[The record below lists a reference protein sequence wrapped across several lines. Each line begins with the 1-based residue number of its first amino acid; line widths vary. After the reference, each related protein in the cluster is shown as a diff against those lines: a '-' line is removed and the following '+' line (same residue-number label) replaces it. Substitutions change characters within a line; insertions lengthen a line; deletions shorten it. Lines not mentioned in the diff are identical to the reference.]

1 MRLKAIWGA
10 SEEYWIGIIDATYGI
25 IQTLLVIELP
35 IVILKYRESE
45 ASTAIN
51 GMHLDRG
58 NHYSDFAISTIK
70 HDIWLHHKVLLY
82 NINKTGDY
90 RSFWNYCNCLF
101 AFNSTCEVG
110 EKTTWAN
117 PKKEKSWISYF
128 EHHQQ
133 RLSSLHLLV

>member
-25 IQTLLVIELP
+25 IHTLLVIELP

-70 HDIWLHHKVLLY
+70 HDIWLHQKVFLY

-101 AFNSTCEVG
+101 AFNSTCKVG

-117 PKKEKSWISYF
+117 PKKRE
-128 EHHQQ
+128 
-133 RLSSLHLLV
+133 

>member
-1 MRLKAIWGA
+1 
-10 SEEYWIGIIDATYGI
+10 
-25 IQTLLVIELP
+25 
-35 IVILKYRESE
+35 
-45 ASTAIN
+45 
-51 GMHLDRG
+51 MHLDRG

-70 HDIWLHHKVLLY
+70 HDIWLHQKVLLY

-117 PKKEKSWISYF
+117 PKKENSWISYF
-128 EHHQQ
+128 ELHQQ
-133 RLSSLHLLV
+133 RLSPLHLLV